1 MPAYAIVSN
10 YAGKV
15 MDHLEYPRRCRRL
28 SEAELLYTIADARE
42 SLAAFPDSANAGYY
56 QDEIHY
62 AAAELERRRRGGRRD
77 RSHAANAAAVAEA
90 EAATL
95 AELLDDPD
103 AIVLGP
109 CRPEDATISV

>member
-10 YAGKV
+10 YAGKTI
-15 MDHLEYPRRCRRL
+15 DHRDYPRRCRRM

-42 SLAAFPDSANAGYY
+42 SLAAWSDSPNAGYY

-77 RSHAANAAAVAEA
+77 TTPAAVAAAVR
-90 EAATL
+90 EAAM
-95 AELLDDPD
+95 AELLD
-103 AIVLGP
+103 
-109 CRPEDATISV
+109 E

>member
-1 MPAYAIVSN
+1 MPAYAVVSN

-15 MDHLEYPRRCRRL
+15 IDHRDYPRRCRRL

-42 SLAAFPDSANAGYY
+42 SIAAFPDSPNAGYY

-77 RSHAANAAAVAEA
+77 RTQASVSALVREAAAE
-90 EAATL
+90 EL
-95 AELLDDPD
+95 ARLIDE
-103 AIVLGP
+103 
-109 CRPEDATISV
+109 

>member
-1 MPAYAIVSN
+1 MPAYAVISN

-15 MDHLEYPRRCRRL
+15 IDHRDYPLRCRRL

-77 RSHAANAAAVAEA
+77 RTPAAVSAA
-90 EAATL
+90 IREAAQ
-95 AELLDDPD
+95 AELVALLD
-103 AIVLGP
+103 
-109 CRPEDATISV
+109 E